1 MGGLPSSRGD
11 LLLPGAMNRAPRAG
25 FPHRA
30 GHAAA
35 CTRPKGE
42 YIDEM
47 ASLEK
52 ACYGEIDAQGVNHTD
67 GEEDEI
73 HL

>member
-11 LLLPGAMNRAPRAG
+11 LLLPGAIPRAPRAG

-35 CTRPKGE
+35 STRPKRE

-52 ACYGEIDAQGVNHTD
+52 ACYGEIDAQAVNYAY